1 MFGGIRNCL
10 AYFTN
15 ELNYTAGF
23 PPTRSCK
30 SPNPTLTFP
39 MPPLQKKGSAMDLI
53 SVARAEC
60 IVDDN
65 NIK

>member
-1 MFGGIRNCL
+1 
-10 AYFTN
+10 
-15 ELNYTAGF
+15 
-23 PPTRSCK
+23 
-30 SPNPTLTFP
+30 